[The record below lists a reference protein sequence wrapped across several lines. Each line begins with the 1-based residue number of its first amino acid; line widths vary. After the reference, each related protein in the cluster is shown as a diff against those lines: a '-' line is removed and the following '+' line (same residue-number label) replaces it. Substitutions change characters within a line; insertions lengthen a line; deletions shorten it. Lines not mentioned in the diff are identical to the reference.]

1 MSDSDVELLPNIPMD
16 FVSPEE
22 NGYAYFNKNVL
33 WPIIQGAAKKGHT
46 KAQADAALCEAIRGA
61 RYRWIKKASEMAAA
75 GFGNAG
81 EAKWQSRV
89 NCRPVAVNVT
99 PYTTACGLIRI
110 CPFCYARKCWSEY
123 SHLRNIMFVQGEPH
137 SWRRVTADI
146 RRFHAYARTPAELEQ
161 LIRAHLTSVRGHK
174 ASQTF
179 KAKLKKLNG
188 WFRSH
193 KLWVTELPG
202 RGFRLDIETSML
214 GTTLGEEIPATLF
227 LSNLVD
233 LKSKKNLE
241 MGLVGQRT
249 WYNPRLKEA
258 TFRKWMQRV
267 MRYRKE
273 WRDNDIETT
282 MAYNTVLHDMRFQQF
297 YSGGAFLRRTKRRRG
312 GDNQTTE

>member
-1 MSDSDVELLPNIPMD
+1 VDDEEVELLLHRNLNY
-16 FVSPEE
+16 VSPIN
-22 NGYAYFNKNVL
+22 NGCAYFQKGVL
-33 WPIIQGAAKKGHT
+33 QPILTGLLRNGSPAPQQATALLGAVRTARFRWVKKVS
-46 KAQADAALCEAIRGA
+46 QMVAAE
-61 RYRWIKKASEMAAA
+61 
-75 GFGNAG
+75 FGNARPTT
-81 EAKWQSRV
+81 WSTRV
-89 NCRPVAVNVT
+89 NCRPVMVNVT
-99 PYTTACGLIRI
+99 PQTHACGFIRI

-123 SHLRNIMFVQGEPH
+123 QHLRNIMFVQGEPH

-179 KAKLKKLNG
+179 KAKLKNLKG

-258 TFRKWMQRV
+258 TFRKWMQRI
-267 MRYRKE
+267 MRYKKE
-273 WRDNDIETT
+273 WLDNDIETT

-297 YSGGAFLRRTKRRRG
+297 YSGGEFLRRTKQRRG